1 MRSQAVA
8 LEHRNTV
15 LWWAGLFMCV
25 VWETS
30 SLLLLFFFSWLT
42 VILVR
47 VRYWLM
53 RDGCICILYL
63 VKDMS
68 DGLNRNCRIIAVGDT
83 KIMK

>member
-1 MRSQAVA
+1 MTEDKDTRSQDMA

-15 LWWAGLFMCV
+15 TWWAGLFTCV
-25 VWETS
+25 IWEAA
-30 SLLLLFFFSWLT
+30 LFFFSWLA

-53 RDGCICILYL
+53 RDGCICIL

-68 DGLNRNCRIIAVGDT
+68 DGLNRNC
-83 KIMK
+83 